1 MPALPGDRSSPS
13 AESPHS
19 LVSHGDARIRT
30 VRAEDLAQLV
40 RLDKEA
46 FPANPYRH
54 LVLRQFIDAYR
65 EGLLVL
71 EGRAGL
77 DGYVLVSRAVDG
89 SGWILSLG
97 VARARRGRGLGRRL
111 MTEALHRL
119 GTDGAVEARLA
130 VHPAN
135 EAALGLYKSLG
146 FVAEGDVRRDYYG
159 PGEDRL
165 LLRLDLAG
173 PGSGRAPGSTDTRA
187 AGTLSRSE
195 GRRP

>member
-1 MPALPGDRSSPS
+1 MWFSPG
-13 AESPHS
+13 HS
-19 LVSHGDARIRT
+19 WVI
-30 VRAEDLAQLV
+30 VV
-40 RLDKEA
+40 RLSSSGARRLISSSAKSRRMSGPTA
-46 FPANPYRH
+46 PT
-54 LVLRQFIDAYR
+54 R

-89 SGWILSLG
+89 FGWILSIG

-173 PGSGRAPGSTDTRA
+173 PGSGWAPGSTRTRA

>member
-1 MPALPGDRSSPS
+1 SSNLSDVDRYTLLNDQIV
-13 AESPHS
+13 A
-19 LVSHGDARIRT
+19 AR
-30 VRAEDLAQLV
+30 
-40 RLDKEA
+40 
-46 FPANPYRH
+46 
-54 LVLRQFIDAYR
+54 
-65 EGLLVL
+65 
-71 EGRAGL
+71 
-77 DGYVLVSRAVDG
+77 
-89 SGWILSLG
+89 
-97 VARARRGRGLGRRL
+97 
-111 MTEALHRL
+111 
-119 GTDGAVEARLA
+119 GAVEARLA